1 MVTELEGYLSEEEE
15 ALTVPLKYIRADLRK
30 AAMELSPRGARYLV
44 NSYYIMQENRKR
56 AENQLRKL
64 MEFDEPN
71 LAISFMS
78 YEARKQEDAA
88 KDMLAYYSQRY
99 PIGQWAESVR
109 GIGPVLSAGLMAH
122 IDITKSPTVGA
133 IWRFAG
139 LDPTSIWVEKN
150 KRPWNAKLK
159 VLCWKAGESFVKVQ
173 NREDDVYGH
182 LYVQRKAF
190 EQEQNELG
198 MFKEQAEAKAKV
210 VGKSTEAYKYYS
222 KGKLPPAHIHARA
235 KRWAVK
241 IFLSHYHHVAYEL
254 HFGTPPPNPFVIE
267 HMGHTKLI
275 SPPNWPM
282 A

>member
-30 AAMELSPRGARYLV
+30 AAMELSPRGARYCV

-56 AENQLRKL
+56 AENQRRKL
-64 MEFDEPN
+64 EEFEEPN
-71 LAISFMS
+71 QAISYMA

-88 KDMLAYYSQRY
+88 KDMLAVWVQIWELGR
-99 PIGQWAESVR
+99 WLESIR
-109 GIGPVLSAGLMAH
+109 GIGPVLAAGLLAN
-122 IDITKSPTVGA
+122 IDITKSPTAGA

-139 LDPTSIWVEKN
+139 LDPTSIWVEKS

-173 NREDDVYGH
+173 NRDDDVYGH

-190 EQEQNELG
+190 EQEQNDKG
-198 MFKEQAEAKAKV
+198 MFKEQADKKV
-210 VGKSTEAYKYYS
+210 VGKDTEAYKYYS